1 MRRTH
6 PPRVCGRGKET
17 GMGWQYKKRCKQ
29 QKQKHIKRFFEYR
42 GSVGKSYPYGGKESW
57 QICHPLPHHITS

>member
-1 MRRTH
+1 VRRTH

-42 GSVGKSYPYGGKESW
+42 GSFGKSYPYGGKES
-57 QICHPLPHHITS
+57 